1 MLVSATRL
9 YTEEYFVN
17 EMSSVGIPE
26 MQRSKLVSCVI
37 QVPFFLVSVMY
48 SCFLSTKLL
57 LLLLLLLSYYWPNNL
72 QIPRIDFSR

>member
-37 QVPFFLVSVMY
+37 QVPFFFFGFHDVHMLPFYKVIVVVAAVA
-48 SCFLSTKLL
+48 FILL
-57 LLLLLLLSYYWPNNL
+57 AK
-72 QIPRIDFSR
+72 

>member
-1 MLVSATRL
+1 MLVSTTRL

-37 QVPFFLVSVMY
+37 QVPFVFWLLWCTCAAFLQSYCCFAAAVS
-48 SCFLSTKLL
+48 FILL
-57 LLLLLLLSYYWPNNL
+57 AK
-72 QIPRIDFSR
+72 

>member
-57 LLLLLLLSYYWPNNL
+57 LLLLSYYWPNNL

>member
-37 QVPFFLVSVMY
+37 QVPFFFGFRGVHMLPFYKVIVVVAAVT
-48 SCFLSTKLL
+48 FILL
-57 LLLLLLLSYYWPNNL
+57 AK
-72 QIPRIDFSR
+72 